1 MPQLS
6 NSKDVYQCLV
16 EESEEDWLLGL
27 VAFAIVEE
35 QRIEW
40 MQHHSLTAGV
50 EPTENEIENW
60 YQQQPDGVLLRAK
73 GDAQN
78 ALAAFCGEVI
88 DEAVQAEREKLLESA
103 VLNEIRLLGRFWP
116 QLSTNVLSGV
126 ISAVLF
132 SAILVIVAFFL
143 FNDISPM
150 NIVKNGVSQEESQ

>member
-1 MPQLS
+1 MKLF
-6 NSKDVYQCLV
+6 K
-16 EESEEDWLLGL
+16 
-27 VAFAIVEE
+27 
-35 QRIEW
+35 
-40 MQHHSLTAGV
+40 
-50 EPTENEIENW
+50 
-60 YQQQPDGVLLRAK
+60 
-73 GDAQN
+73 QN
-78 ALAAFCGEVI
+78 AK
-88 DEAVQAEREKLLESA
+88 KLLESA

>member
-6 NSKDVYQCLV
+6 SSNDVYSCLV

-40 MQHHSLTAGV
+40 MQHYSSTVGT
-50 EPTENEIENW
+50 EPTADEIDNW
-60 YQQQPDGVLLRAK
+60 YRQQPDGVLLRAR
-73 GDAQN
+73 GDAHN

-88 DEAVQAEREKLLESA
+88 DEAVQAEREKSLESA
-103 VLNEIRLLGRFWP
+103 VLNEIHLLGRFWP
-116 QLSTNVLSGV
+116 RLSINVLSGI

-132 SAILVIVAFFL
+132 AAILVIVALFL
-143 FNDISPM
+143 ANDISPVT
-150 NIVKNGVSQEESQ
+150 IITNGVGQQEVK